1 MRKNLL
7 VILVGLA
14 LLPFQM
20 KADWVSLDQN
30 KSSNSPPQV
39 TLLSDD
45 NSSTVIKIDLAGF
58 DINEFIAEGK
68 SYQSVDLLNEIFT
81 NEPGSP
87 AVPYVAEVLAIPDDA
102 GISIEVLETSTVQV
116 FSDINLPPARTSWI
130 EGLPESPYVEDTKAF
145 QSDDIYPKD
154 YVRVEPPSIFRDFRI
169 ARVSVFPVRYNPANK
184 ELQVVSSITI
194 RVNYGPG
201 EVINPKTAPK
211 RPIAPSFGKLYRSFL
226 FNYESVLNK
235 NYSGKEEGHELMLC
249 IMDDMFVES
258 FQEYAEW
265 NRQTGTDVHVTA
277 FSDINAN
284 ANNPDIIRDHI
295 SDAYYNWD
303 TPPTYVLIVGD
314 DGVFP
319 KKIVTYPN
327 YSFPNED
334 YFVEVEGNDHF
345 PEAMIGR
352 FTNQG
357 DYRMQVM
364 INKML
369 LYERN
374 HTLMILIGLEKLLF
388 VQIMNIR
395 PR

>member
-1 MRKNLL
+1 M
-7 VILVGLA
+7 ILGLHVY
-14 LLPFQM
+14 L
-20 KADWVSLDQN
+20 
-30 KSSNSPPQV
+30 
-39 TLLSDD
+39 
-45 NSSTVIKIDLAGF
+45 
-58 DINEFIAEGK
+58 
-68 SYQSVDLLNEIFT
+68 Y
-81 NEPGSP
+81 
-87 AVPYVAEVLAIPDDA
+87 
-102 GISIEVLETSTVQV
+102 
-116 FSDINLPPARTSWI
+116 
-130 EGLPESPYVEDTKAF
+130 
-145 QSDDIYPKD
+145 
-154 YVRVEPPSIFRDFRI
+154 
-169 ARVSVFPVRYNPANK
+169 FPVRYNPANK

-235 NYSGKEEGHELMLC
+235 NYGGKEEGHELMLC

-345 PEAMIGR
+345 P
-352 FTNQG
+352 
-357 DYRMQVM
+357 
-364 INKML
+364 
-369 LYERN
+369 
-374 HTLMILIGLEKLLF
+374 
-388 VQIMNIR
+388 
-395 PR
+395 